1 MKANLKRYI
10 FPLALFGSF
19 VLAIASEMASSPFLP
34 SDPEPSYEPAP
45 DTVIYPISN
54 YKARRKGNFEKV
66 EIADSLLGGPD
77 TLVFE
82 EEFIDTLPHLTARDT
97 IKAPDSLRELDPWR
111 YKYYVAL
118 VDSLTH
124 HEVADS
130 LQHVGDSLMNL
141 FRRQKDSLSGVYAVM
156 GQTTEP
162 AELEAM
168 N

>member
-1 MKANLKRYI
+1 MAAG
-10 FPLALFGSF
+10 P
-19 VLAIASEMASSPFLP
+19 SELGA
-34 SDPEPSYEPAP
+34 PEPAYEPAP
-45 DTVIYPISN
+45 DTVIYPLSN

-82 EEFIDTLPHLTARDT
+82 EEPLDTTPHLTARDT
-97 IKAPDSLRELDPWR
+97 IKAPDSLRLTDPWR

-130 LQHVGDSLMNL
+130 LQHVGDSLMGS
-141 FRRQKDSLSGVYAVM
+141 FRARKDSLAPHKPATPLAPAVPLD
-156 GQTTEP
+156 TIDRKSVV
-162 AELEAM
+162 
-168 N
+168 